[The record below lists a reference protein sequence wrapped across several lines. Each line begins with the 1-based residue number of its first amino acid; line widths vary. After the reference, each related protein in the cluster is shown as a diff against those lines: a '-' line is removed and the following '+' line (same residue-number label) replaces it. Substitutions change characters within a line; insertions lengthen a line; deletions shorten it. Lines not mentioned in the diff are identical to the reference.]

1 MKFLSFSILVL
12 LLTLSGGLMAQEA
25 MGDGDRPAKAPIRV
39 PTTLLDGERV
49 PWILL
54 PEVNVYGRRT
64 FASEEERKNYYR
76 LRYNVLKVLPY
87 AKLAEEKY
95 AQLHRDLALVS
106 KKRDQRRL
114 VKACEKDIKHIFN
127 KEVKNLTITQGEILL
142 KLIDRQ
148 TGNSSF
154 EVVKELRGGVSA
166 FLYQSIAKVFGH
178 DLKNEYSLQEDRDIE
193 NIIRAH
199 ERLSRYY

>member
-1 MKFLSFSILVL
+1 MKFLSLSILAL
-12 LLTLSGGLMAQEA
+12 LLFFSNSVPAQSGAEFRNAVNNLSNML
-25 MGDGDRPAKAPIRV
+25 

-54 PEVNVYGRRT
+54 PDVHIYGRRT
-64 FASEEERKNYYR
+64 FASEEERKNYLR

-95 AQLHRDLALVS
+95 KQLHRDLALVS
-106 KKRDQRRL
+106 RKKDQRQL
-114 VKACEKDIKHIFN
+114 VKACEKDIKNIFN

-154 EVVKELRGGVSA
+154 EVVKELRGGVNA

-178 DLKNEYSLQEDRDIE
+178 NLKNEYNIQQDRDIE
-193 NIIRAH
+193 NIIRSH
-199 ERLSRYY
+199 EHISRYY

>member
-1 MKFLSFSILVL
+1 MKFLSLSILAL
-12 LLTLSGGLMAQEA
+12 LLFFSNSVPAQSGTEFRSAVNNLSNML
-25 MGDGDRPAKAPIRV
+25 

-54 PEVNVYGRRT
+54 PDVNVYGRRT
-64 FASEEERKNYYR
+64 FASEEERKNYLR

-95 AQLHRDLALVS
+95 KQLHRDLALVN
-106 KKRDQRRL
+106 KKKDQRKL

-154 EVVKELRGGVSA
+154 EVVKELRGGVNA

-178 DLKNEYSLQEDRDIE
+178 NLKNEYNIQQDRDIE
-193 NIIRAH
+193 NIIRSQEH
-199 ERLSRYY
+199 ISRYY